1 MQLSMQPQAAAEML
15 TAQLAAEQ
23 AVSGSDDLPSAH
35 HVCNY
40 LTFAAHST
48 SHINQPV
55 LLVCFVYFCRSW
67 QATAHSPWQ
76 CIVAHFDHALHAC
89 IALLCWGV

>member
-55 LLVCFVYFCRSW
+55 LLVCFVLFLSFL
-67 QATAHSPWQ
+67 ASHSPQ
-76 CIVAHFDHALHAC
+76 PMAVHCGSF
-89 IALLCWGV
+89 